1 MRKRAAQKLTQA
13 RRPKGADRAPRAAEG
28 HELSPNATHFLRKS
42 LEGYQPYVP
51 GQQPPDGEDWVKLN
65 TNESPL
71 PPSPKVIEAIKA
83 AAGGSLRLYP
93 SPTAGPARS
102 AIAEHFGLDAN
113 QVALGNGGDELI
125 EMCFR
130 AFADAGD
137 RVAYSTPT
145 YPLLEPLCRVHE
157 VTPSV
162 HPTAEGWTWTTDFV
176 EDSAPLKFLVN
187 PNSPTGTHH
196 GRMSVERVLGR
207 SRGVVVLDEA
217 YVDFAAESQLELIG
231 KHPNLLILR
240 TMSKSYALAGMRIGF
255 ALGSPQLIAAL
266 DAIKDSYNMDRLA
279 IVAAVAAI
287 KDEAHHRKI
296 VDYVVAERAWLED
309 QLREEGFEHSAS
321 AANFVFVKPP
331 LGASAAAV
339 ADALRERRV
348 LIRHYDREPIAGW
361 FRITIGTRE
370 QHERL
375 LTALREIL

>member
-1 MRKRAAQKLTQA
+1 MSQ
-13 RRPKGADRAPRAAEG
+13 
-28 HELSPNATHFLRKS
+28 SFLKKA

-51 GQQPPDGEDWVKLN
+51 GEQPPDGEDWVKLN

-71 PPSPKVIEAIKA
+71 PPSPKVIEAIRA
-83 AAGGSLRLYP
+83 AAGESLRLYP
-93 SPTAGPARS
+93 SPTAAPARS
-102 AIAEHFGLDAN
+102 AIAEHFGLDTN

-130 AFADAGD
+130 AFAGAGD

-157 VTPSV
+157 ATPSV

-176 EDSAPLKFLVN
+176 EDPAPLKFLVN

-196 GRMSVERVLGR
+196 GRRSVEHVLGR

-231 KHPNLLILR
+231 RHPNLLILR

-266 DAIKDSYNMDRLA
+266 DAVKDSYNMDRLA

-321 AANFVFVKPP
+321 AANFVFVKPS
-331 LGASAAAV
+331 LGVSAAAV

-370 QHERL
+370 QHNRL
-375 LTALREIL
+375 LGALKEIL